1 MPCEGGA
8 YFIQRLIMSES
19 VAAGTEMNREEI
31 YPIVFSGK
39 AGEYFRI
46 WIVNV
51 LLSIVT
57 LGGVYSA
64 WAKVRRKRYFYGST
78 ALAGSSFEYHA
89 DPKRILVG
97 GRIIVL
103 VMYIVWLGISNFTP
117 PIVGGLILLVFVCI
131 APPVIINKSLKF
143 NAVNSSYR
151 NLRFNYSAS
160 YKETFITFVVFG
172 IITSFSFGLLVPYY
186 IFRMKKHVIERSRY
200 GTQHFQFTGR
210 VVQFYIIY
218 GVAVALVIGTG
229 LLVGVTVGGAGGLLF
244 LFPRWQWCCRLL

>member
-1 MPCEGGA
+1 MPCEGA

-57 LGGVYSA
+57 LGVYSA

-97 GRIIVL
+97 RIIVL
-103 VMYIVWLGISNFTP
+103 VMYIVWLGISNFT

-186 IFRMKKHVIERSRY
+186 IFRMKKNM
-200 GTQHFQFTGR
+200 
-210 VVQFYIIY
+210 
-218 GVAVALVIGTG
+218 
-229 LLVGVTVGGAGGLLF
+229 
-244 LFPRWQWCCRLL
+244 